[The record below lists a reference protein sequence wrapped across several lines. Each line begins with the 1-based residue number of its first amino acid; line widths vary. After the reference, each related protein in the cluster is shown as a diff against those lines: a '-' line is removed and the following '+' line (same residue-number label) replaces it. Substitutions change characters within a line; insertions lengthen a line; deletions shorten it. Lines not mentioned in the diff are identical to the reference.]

1 MERNPLEVVGIARGN
16 HVPALTLIQE
26 EEGSRRRTPP
36 RRHLQGRYRDMTD
49 LKTYAALARAPFLL
63 LPVTL
68 VICGAGAAAYEEAAY
83 WTPTLLAL
91 VGLVAVHIAVNALN
105 EWSDMR
111 RGIDLKTV
119 RTPFSGGSGT
129 LPAGKAPVEAALRL
143 GLVASSLGLLI
154 GLWFLSRI
162 GPAFLP
168 FLLFGAVFVLGYTDA
183 LARIGVGEV
192 AAGLGLG
199 GLAVSGVAIVQEGLL
214 GPVAL
219 AASVPAFLMTF
230 NLLLLN
236 EFPDEAAD
244 REGGRKNL
252 VLFLGRRAAAMVYAL
267 AAVLVPIW
275 IIWNV
280 VAGTFPAWALLGALP
295 SLLLVKPLQWAFGDP
310 ATEVPIPALGA
321 NVVWNLAT
329 NSLLGVGLFLGA
341 ILA

>member
-1 MERNPLEVVGIARGN
+1 
-16 HVPALTLIQE
+16 
-26 EEGSRRRTPP
+26 
-36 RRHLQGRYRDMTD
+36 MTD
-49 LKTYAALARAPFLL
+49 VKTYAALARAPFLL
-63 LPVTL
+63 LPGDPGDL
-68 VICGAGAAAYEEAAY
+68 RSRSRSYEGNAY
-83 WTPTLLAL
+83 WVPTLLAL

-143 GLVASSLGLLI
+143 GLVFAAVGLVI

-183 LARIGVGEV
+183 LARMGIGEV

-199 GLAVSGVAIVQEGLL
+199 GMAVAGVAMVQEGFL
-214 GPVAL
+214 GEVAL

-244 REGGRKNL
+244 REGGRKTWCCSWD
-252 VLFLGRRAAAMVYAL
+252 GEPR
-267 AAVLVPIW
+267 P
-275 IIWNV
+275 
-280 VAGTFPAWALLGALP
+280 
-295 SLLLVKPLQWAFGDP
+295 
-310 ATEVPIPALGA
+310 
-321 NVVWNLAT
+321 
-329 NSLLGVGLFLGA
+329 
-341 ILA
+341 

>member
-1 MERNPLEVVGIARGN
+1 
-16 HVPALTLIQE
+16 
-26 EEGSRRRTPP
+26 
-36 RRHLQGRYRDMTD
+36 MTD
-49 LKTYAALARAPFLL
+49 VKSYAALARAPFLL

-68 VICGAGAAAYEEAAY
+68 VICGAGAAAYENAAH
-83 WTPTLLAL
+83 WGPTLLAL
-91 VGLVAVHIAVNALN
+91 VGLVSVHISVNALN

-129 LPAGKAPVEAALRL
+129 LPEGKAPVAAALRL
-143 GLVASSLGLLI
+143 GLASAALGFII
-154 GLWFLSRI
+154 GIWFYYQI

-168 FLLFGAVFVLGYTDA
+168 YMLFGAAFVLGYTDA

-199 GLAVSGVAIVQEGLL
+199 GLAVAGVALVQDGMV
-214 GPVAL
+214 GKVAF

-252 VLFLGRRAAAMVYAL
+252 VLMFGRRGAALIYAIAAL
-267 AAVLVPIW
+267 AVPVW
-275 IIWNV
+275 IVWNV
-280 VAGTFPAWALLGALP
+280 VTGTFPPLALAGTLP
-295 SLLLVKPLQWAFGDP
+295 SLLLAKPLGWAFGD
-310 ATEVPIPALGA
+310 TSLEVPIPAMGA

-329 NSLLGVGLFLGA
+329 NALLGIGLVVA
-341 ILA
+341 AMMR

>member
-1 MERNPLEVVGIARGN
+1 MERNQMEVVGAVREN
-16 HVPALTLIQE
+16 HVPAWSLMHE
-26 EEGSRRRTPP
+26 DDKGRRLHPP
-36 RRHLQGRYRDMTD
+36 HRLDQGRNTDMTD

-68 VICGAGAAAYEEAAY
+68 VICGAGAAACEGGVY
-83 WTPTLLAL
+83 WIPTLLAL
-91 VGLVAVHIAVNALN
+91 VGLIAVHIAVNALN

-129 LPAGKAPVEAALRL
+129 LPAGEAPVEAALKL
-143 GLVASSLGLLI
+143 GLGAAFVGLVI

-183 LARIGVGEV
+183 LARVGAGEI

-199 GLAVSGVAIVQEGLL
+199 GLAVSGVAIVQDGLL
-214 GPVAL
+214 GPVAI

-252 VLFLGRRAAAMVYAL
+252 VILFGRRAAALVYVL
-267 AAVLVPIW
+267 AAVLVPVW
-275 IIWNV
+275 IIGSV
-280 VAGTFPAWALLGALP
+280 LAGTFPLWALTGAFP
-295 SLLLVKPLQWAFGDP
+295 SVLLVKPIGWALSGP
-310 ATEVPIPALGA
+310 ATDVPIPALGA
-321 NVVWNLAT
+321 NVIWNLAT
-329 NSLLGVGLFLGA
+329 NTLLGIGLFVAAL
-341 ILA
+341 LV

>member
-1 MERNPLEVVGIARGN
+1 
-16 HVPALTLIQE
+16 
-26 EEGSRRRTPP
+26 
-36 RRHLQGRYRDMTD
+36 MTD

-68 VICGAGAAAYEEAAY
+68 VVCGAGAAAYEDAAY
-83 WTPTLLAL
+83 WVPTLLAL
-91 VGLVAVHIAVNALN
+91 VGLVAVHVAVNALN

-129 LPAGKAPVEAALRL
+129 LPAGKAPVGAALKL
-143 GLVASSLGLLI
+143 GLAAAFLGLII

-199 GLAVSGVAIVQEGLL
+199 GLAVSGVAIVQGGLL
-214 GPVAL
+214 GPVAI

-252 VLFLGRRAAAMVYAL
+252 VLLLGRRGAAWVYAV
-267 AAVLVPIW
+267 AAVLVPVW
-275 IIWNV
+275 IVGSV
-280 VAGTFPAWALLGALP
+280 VTETFPAWALAGALP
-295 SLLLVKPLQWAFGDP
+295 SVLLVKPLQWAFGD
-310 ATEVPIPALGA
+310 TEADVPIPALGA
-321 NVVWNLAT
+321 NVTWNLAT
-329 NSLLGVGLFLGA
+329 NALLGIGLFVAAVLT
-341 ILA
+341 